1 MKKMMTNI
9 KTLAALLMAGV
20 AFAACSSSDDSIID
34 QPVNPTAPKTY
45 TMTVQAS
52 KGDAAATR
60 GLSLDGKTL
69 NVKWNEG
76 EEVIVMQGELPDK
89 TCTYDSIL
97 LARSNMNS
105 RCPS

>member
-9 KTLAALLMAGV
+9 KTLAALLIAS
-20 AFAACSSSDDSIID
+20 ATFAACSSDDSIIE
-34 QPVNPTAPKTY
+34 QPVTPTAPKTF